1 MRLSSI
7 GLLLAAAACGSDAS
21 PRPAGDAGVDAEAPP
36 DASAADAGDGGDGRD
51 AGAGSEPD
59 YAFVFDP
66 TVVRTVHLIFTAADW
81 DALQEDWGQDVPV
94 TVEVEGEVYPDVA
107 VHYKGNV
114 SLDYAGEKK
123 SFKLDFDDFVDGQ
136 RFHGLERLNLHNGFK
151 DPTLMR
157 ETLSYELHAA
167 AGDLASRTS
176 YARVALT
183 VPGLYDEE
191 YFGLYVN
198 VEAVDRRYVRDRLG
212 DDTGTLYE
220 GGDFRWYGP
229 DWQEYV
235 PDPYEPKTNQ
245 GSTDHAA
252 LLRFLEVLDG
262 TPTDQL
268 GAALE
273 EVFDVERFLGWLA
286 ANTLLSNMDGVPG
299 GGGNCFVYHDVGQDR
314 MVLIPWDMN
323 EAFGST
329 SEGLS
334 VDELLELDVHAP
346 VVFPGAQPLIERVLE
361 VPELADRYDDKLR
374 ALVDGAFRED
384 TVSARIDALKGLIRA
399 DVAADTR
406 RHYTLEQF
414 DASLDEDVP
423 GLPNPPYPEGNV
435 VIGLR
440 RFVRERDASV
450 RAQLGL

>member
-1 MRLSSI
+1 MRTF
-7 GLLLAAAACGSDAS
+7 LLLIALASSAACGSG
-21 PRPAGDAGVDAEAPP
+21 PPAQGSADTGP
-36 DASAADAGDGGDGRD
+36 DPADAGADAAPDAAPDGGGGG
-51 AGAGSEPD
+51 GAVAPD

-66 TVVRTVHLIFTAADW
+66 AVVRTFHLVFTRADW

-94 TVEVEGEVYPDVA
+94 TVEVGDEVFIDVA

-114 SLDYAGEKK
+114 SLDFAGEKK
-123 SFKLDFDDFVDGQ
+123 SFKLDFDDFVPDQ
-136 RFHGLERLNLHNGFK
+136 RYHGLERLNLHNGFK

-157 ETLSYELHAA
+157 ENLSYALHAA
-167 AGDLASRTS
+167 AGDVASRTS
-176 YARVALT
+176 HVRVALT
-183 VPGLYDEE
+183 VPGLFEEE

-198 VEAVDRRYVRDRLG
+198 VEAVDRRYVRDRL
-212 DDTGTLYE
+212 DDDEGTLYE

-229 DWQEYV
+229 DWEEYV

-245 GSTDHAA
+245 GSSDHAA
-252 LLRFLEVLDG
+252 LLRFLEVLNA
-262 TPTDQL
+262 TPTPEL
-268 GAALE
+268 RAALE

-286 ANTLLSNMDGVPG
+286 ANTLLSNMDGIPG
-299 GGGNCFVYHDVGQDR
+299 GGGNCFLYHDVGRDK

-346 VVFPGAQPLIERVLE
+346 VVYPGAQPLIERVLE
-361 VPELADRYDDKLR
+361 VPELADRYDELLR
-374 ALVDGAFRED
+374 GLVQGDFAEA
-384 TVSARIDALKGLIRA
+384 TMSARIDEIAARIREH
-399 DVAADTR
+399 VAADAR

-414 DASLDEDVP
+414 ETSLDEDVP
-423 GLPNPPYPEGNV
+423 GLPNPPYPDGNV

-440 RFVRERDASV
+440 RFVRERGASA

>member
-1 MRLSSI
+1 MRTI
-7 GLLLAAAACGSDAS
+7 VALAALVSSAACGSS
-21 PRPAGDAGVDAEAPP
+21 PSAPPPGDAGPGDDAAPSP
-36 DASAADAGDGGDGRD
+36 ADAAPDGG
-51 AGAGSEPD
+51 AGPVGPD
-59 YAFVFDP
+59 YAWVFDAA
-66 TVVRTVHLIFTAADW
+66 TVRTFHLAFTRADW
-81 DALQEDWGQDVPV
+81 DALQADWGEDVPV

-114 SLDYAGEKK
+114 SLDFAGEKK

-157 ETLSYELHAA
+157 ENLAYALHEA

-176 YARVALT
+176 HARVTLS

-212 DDTGTLYE
+212 DDAGTLYE
-220 GGDFRWYGP
+220 GSDFRWYGP
-229 DWQEYV
+229 DWEEYV
-235 PDPYEPKTNQ
+235 PDPYEPKTNA

-252 LLRFLEVLDG
+252 LLRFLEVLNE
-262 TPTDQL
+262 TPAGEL
-268 GAALE
+268 GEALE
-273 EVFDVERFLGWLA
+273 QVFDVERFLGWLA
-286 ANTLLSNMDGVPG
+286 ANTLLANMDGVPG
-299 GGGNCFVYHDVGQDR
+299 GGGNCFVYHDASRDR
-314 MVLIPWDMN
+314 IVLIPWDMN

-334 VDELLELDVHAP
+334 VDELLELDVHEP
-346 VVFPGAQPLIERVLE
+346 VVYPGAQPLIERVLE
-361 VPELADRYDDKLR
+361 VPEFVDRYDAILGR
-374 ALVDGAFRED
+374 LVED
-384 TVSARIDALKGLIRA
+384 DFAEATMSARIDEIAARIRE

-406 RHYTLEQF
+406 RHYSLEQF
-414 DASLDEDVP
+414 ETSLDEDVP
-423 GLPNPPYPEGNV
+423 GLPDPPYPEGNV

-440 RFVRERDASV
+440 RFVRERGASV